1 MMSGMRNTILERPV
15 MSINKE
21 ELLNEI
27 IANSRRDRKRL
38 EAAMDGLLNA
48 SDRFNQS
55 EEVEQEVNTEVAAA
69 FAEQIAKLGDSLT
82 RVNHELVEIIK
93 ADKKAA
99 IVPDK
104 LDPSDVNDVYDE
116 IQPEEAN

>member
-1 MMSGMRNTILERPV
+1 

-48 SDRFNQS
+48 SERFNQS

-104 LDPSDVNDVYDE
+104 LDPSDVADVYDE